1 MTLLHAGARL
11 DGGSDNRR
19 FPVPVSQRL
28 LDILACP
35 ICKIKVEIKAD
46 ASGLRCPEC
55 KRVYPIKDDIPIML
69 PDEATIEEEAR

>member
-1 MTLLHAGARL
+1 LTLQNAGARL
-11 DGGSDNRR
+11 DDSIDSRR

-35 ICKIKVEIKAD
+35 VCKIKVEIIPD
-46 ASGLRCPEC
+46 EGGLKCPEC

-69 PDEATIEEEAR
+69 PAEATIDE